1 MAKFTVHT
9 AVHGERGT
17 EFFKPGDEVPEWA
30 VGKVGDHVTDA
41 GRTEPEADMDEDST
55 EADADKAEDTKAPD
69 FTAPRRQTRAR
80 RK

>member
-17 EFFKPGDEVPEWA
+17 EFFKPGDDVPEWA
-30 VGKVGDHVTDA
+30 VGKFGDHVTDA
-41 GRTEPEADMDEDST
+41 KAPDSKATDSEPESDDEGD
-55 EADADKAEDTKAPD
+55 DAKPATKAPD
-69 FTAPRRQTRAR
+69 FTAPRQTRQR